1 MSEQELAVK
10 LAEMDSRSRANGKR
24 LDHVEQRQ
32 EELGRLLAAV
42 EVLAARQGT
51 LEGDVKEIKNDVK
64 ALTQKPARRWEQ
76 LVERAIYLA
85 VGAVAALLTGGVF
98 S

>member
-1 MSEQELAVK
+1 MK

-32 EELGRLLAAV
+32 EELGRLLSAV

-76 LVERAIYLA
+76 LMERVLYLV
-85 VGAVAALLTGGVF
+85 VGAAAAALSGGIL

>member
-51 LEGDVKEIKNDVK
+51 LEGDVKEIKSDVK

>member
-1 MSEQELAVK
+1 MIELELALK
-10 LAEMDSRSRANGKR
+10 LTETEARSRANGRR
-24 LDHVEQRQ
+24 LDRVEQRQ
-32 EELGRLLAAV
+32 EELGRLLSAV

-51 LEGDVKEIKNDVK
+51 LEGDIKEIKNDVK

-76 LVERAIYLA
+76 LGERVLYLA
-85 VGAVAALLTGGVF
+85 VGAAAAALSGGIL

>member
-1 MSEQELAVK
+1 MIEQELALK
-10 LAEMDSRSRANGKR
+10 LTETEARSRANGRR
-24 LDHVEQRQ
+24 LDRVEQRQ
-32 EELGRLLAAV
+32 EELGRLLSAV

-51 LEGDVKEIKNDVK
+51 LEGDIKEIKNDVK

-76 LVERAIYLA
+76 LMERVLYLA
-85 VGAVAALLTGGVF
+85 VGAAAAALSGGIL